1 MITLSDI
8 CVIYW
13 IEFILIII
21 RSVIAMKGY
30 QITFY

>member
-8 CVIYW
+8 WVIYW

-21 RSVIAMKGY
+21 RSVIAMKG
-30 QITFY
+30 TFQY